1 MLYDNIDFSDCCLY
15 STLSICGKLFYFL
28 EKITQLIRGFNSD
41 WKRAIDNINADVM
54 RSFTNFKSGTQI
66 LQAALTQLI
75 QIYHRLQKIM
85 SQAPFRNWPIKN
97 ELINIHNI
105 MVEVKKHKFNF

>member
-1 MLYDNIDFSDCCLY
+1 MVS
-15 STLSICGKLFYFL
+15 KLNGFPCII

-41 WKRAIDNINADVM
+41 WKRAIDSINADVM

-66 LQAALTQLI
+66 LQAALTQLM

-85 SQAPFRNWPIKN
+85 SQSPFRNWPIKN